1 MSRTGAVTFMG
12 GPLTLAGE
20 ELTAGQQAPA
30 FVLHYFDDGM
40 QTLTLEDL
48 KGKPSIVSVVP
59 SLDTPVC
66 AVQTRRFNEE
76 LAALGDGVNALTVS
90 CDLPFAMSRF
100 CGSEGIGNMRTG
112 SDYQDRRFGEDW
124 GLMIEELKIL
134 TRAVFVLDA
143 DGKIVYSQVVP
154 EVTDEPDYDAALAA
168 LRELS
173 A

>member
-1 MSRTGAVTFMG
+1 MSRTGVVTFAG

-20 ELTAGQQAPA
+20 GLSVGEQAPG
-30 FVLHYFDDGM
+30 FVLHYFEDGM
-40 QTLTLEDL
+40 QTITLEDL

-76 LAALGDGVNALTVS
+76 LSSLGDGVNALTVS
-90 CDLPFAMSRF
+90 CDLPFAMARF
-100 CGSEGIGNMRTG
+100 CGSEGIASMRTG

-124 GLMIEELKIL
+124 GLTIEELKIL

-143 DGKIVYSQVVP
+143 DGTIVYCQVVP

>member
-1 MSRTGAVTFMG
+1 MARTGVVTFMG

-20 ELTAGQQAPA
+20 ELYVGQQAPD
-30 FVLHYFDDGM
+30 FVLHYFEDGM
-40 QTLTLEDL
+40 QTITLADL
-48 KGKPSIVSVVP
+48 EGKPSIISVVP

-76 LAALGDGVNALTVS
+76 LAGLGDSVHALTVS
-90 CDLPFAMSRF
+90 CDLPFAIARF
-100 CGSEGIGNMRTG
+100 CGEEGIANMRTG

-124 GLMIEELKIL
+124 GMMIEELKIL

-143 DGKIVYSQVVP
+143 SGKVVYSQVVP

-168 LRELS
+168 LGEL
-173 A
+173 AG